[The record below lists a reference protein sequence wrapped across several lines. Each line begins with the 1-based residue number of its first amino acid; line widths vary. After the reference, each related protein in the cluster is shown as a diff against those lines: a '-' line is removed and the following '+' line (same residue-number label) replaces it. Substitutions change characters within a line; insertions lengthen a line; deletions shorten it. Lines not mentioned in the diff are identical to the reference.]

1 MAGERSY
8 GILISKLENQKIRKL
23 KRVYRK
29 DGARRTKDGASR
41 TGRQRNDEQKTNKRR
56 TMNEQKTNN
65 ERTKDEQKTKNKW

>member
-1 MAGERSY
+1 MAGTRSY

-41 TGRQRNDEQKTNKRR
+41 TGRQKKDEEMTNKERRNDEQKTK
-56 TMNEQKTNN
+56 K
-65 ERTKDEQKTKNKW
+65 

>member
-1 MAGERSY
+1 MAGARSY

-41 TGRQRNDEQKTNKRR
+41 TGRQK
-56 TMNEQKTNN
+56 
-65 ERTKDEQKTKNKW
+65 KDEEMTKK